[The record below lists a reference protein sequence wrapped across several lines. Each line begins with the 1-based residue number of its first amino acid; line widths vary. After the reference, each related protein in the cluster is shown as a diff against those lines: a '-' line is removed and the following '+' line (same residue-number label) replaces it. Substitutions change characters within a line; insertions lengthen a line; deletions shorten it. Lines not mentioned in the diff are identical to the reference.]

1 MKKYICI
8 AAMLGCAIA
17 HAQQVQEGSID
28 EVNILGRKKIKQ
40 ERAEFK
46 RHGQSVETLS
56 EEDLNRNNPAAIDQ
70 TLSTMPGLQ
79 VDKRTNFGGQR
90 LVLRGYGND
99 QKFNNWGVK
108 AYWNNMPLTNAEGV
122 TVLDDVDFAY
132 VTNVEVIKGP
142 AATMYGGGVGGAV
155 RFYTR
160 PDFTK
165 GASISENAMFGA
177 FKTFQSRTQLNV
189 ADENYSVSAAY
200 GHLETDGYRPNGSGL
215 KNFFNV
221 NGTVKLGKKDQLSFF
236 ASQAYSYEHTSGQI
250 SYDDYYA
257 GIDNGNPAYIRKNSG
272 TKIKST
278 RVGLSNMVS
287 LTSNLRNYT
296 TLFYYNANTESVSAG
311 AYGVTSAPNVGLRS
325 TFTLK
330 NEFKDFE
337 NRLDFGVEIQNS
349 VSTTSSYRFTG
360 SETEPLQTT
369 GMGGASYFKYNNNQS
384 TYFVIDY
391 LTYKPWGLTLLAGIS
406 ANRTNYD
413 RKDLYALP
421 GLIAGRKD
429 QSFNKKY
436 DMAYT
441 PHFALQKEWKHQIF
455 NLSYSEGY
463 NSPTAASSYITGTN
477 TMNDDLKPERARMV
491 DFSVHGLLM
500 NTKLDYRISA
510 FRIDYSDKLTQLLI
524 PGNMANQTYWANT
537 GSQKNTG
544 LEVSV
549 GYQYRSENSFIERVV
564 PFVNLSYYDTK
575 YKDFSMY
582 DPKYIDP
589 VTGKTIGKLMVYDH
603 KTVVGVPR
611 NKYAVGLDIFTKP
624 GFYLVNTYNY
634 LGNVY
639 ADFGNSNLVK
649 GFGLFN
655 SKLGFKKS
663 FNKFDLDLYVMGNN
677 LTNQTNYT
685 FLFLGNNINDSD
697 TGSGYPKGVST
708 DLNPGPGKS
717 YFFYGF
723 NVKYRF

>member
-1 MKKYICI
+1 M
-8 AAMLGCAIA
+8 
-17 HAQQVQEGSID
+17 
-28 EVNILGRKKIKQ
+28 
-40 ERAEFK
+40 
-46 RHGQSVETLS
+46 
-56 EEDLNRNNPAAIDQ
+56 
-70 TLSTMPGLQ
+70 
-79 VDKRTNFGGQR
+79 
-90 LVLRGYGND
+90 
-99 QKFNNWGVK
+99 
-108 AYWNNMPLTNAEGV
+108 
-122 TVLDDVDFAY
+122 
-132 VTNVEVIKGP
+132 
-142 AATMYGGGVGGAV
+142 
-155 RFYTR
+155 
-160 PDFTK
+160 
-165 GASISENAMFGA
+165 
-177 FKTFQSRTQLNV
+177 
-189 ADENYSVSAAY
+189 
-200 GHLETDGYRPNGSGL
+200 
-215 KNFFNV
+215 
-221 NGTVKLGKKDQLSFF
+221 
-236 ASQAYSYEHTSGQI
+236 

-311 AYGVTSAPNVGLRS
+311 AYGITSAPNVGLRS

-337 NRLDFGVEIQNS
+337 NRLDFGAEIQNS

-369 GMGGASYFKYNNNQS
+369 GMSGASYFKYNNNQS

-391 LTYKPWGLTLLAGIS
+391 LTYKPWGLTLLAGVS

-477 TMNDDLKPERARMV
+477 MTNDDLKPERARMI

-500 NTKLDYRISA
+500 NTKIDYRISA

-524 PGNMANQTYWANT
+524 PGNAANQTYWANT

-549 GYQYRSENSFIERVV
+549 GYQYKTENSFVERIV

-589 VTGKTIGKLMVYDH
+589 VTGKTVGKLMVYDH

-639 ADFGNSNLVK
+639 SDFGNSNLVK
-649 GFGLFN
+649 GFGLLN

-663 FNKFDLDLYVMGNN
+663 FNKLDVDVYVMGNN
-677 LTNQTNYT
+677 LTNQINYT

-697 TGSGYPKGVST
+697 TGSGYPKGVAT
-708 DLNPGPGKS
+708 DLNPGPNKA
-717 YFFYGF
+717 YFFYGV
-723 NVKYRF
+723 NLKYRF

>member
-1 MKKYICI
+1 MKKYIGI
-8 AAMLGCAIA
+8 AALLGCTIA
-17 HAQQVQEGSID
+17 NAQQTQEGSID

-46 RHGQSVETLS
+46 RHAQSVETLS

-165 GASISENAMFGA
+165 GASVSENAMFGA

-189 ADENYSVSAAY
+189 ADENYSISAAY
-200 GHLETDGYRPNGSGL
+200 GHLETEGYRPNGGGL

-221 NGTVKLGKKDQLSFF
+221 NGTVKLSKKDQLSFF

-250 SYDDYYA
+250 SYADYYA
-257 GIDNGNPAYIRKNSG
+257 GIDNGNAAYISKNAG

-278 RVGLSNMVS
+278 RVGLSNSVN
-287 LTSNLRNYT
+287 LTSNFRNYT

-311 AYGVTSAPNVGLRS
+311 AYGVTSSPNVGLRS

-337 NRLDFGVEIQNS
+337 NRLDFGAEIQNS
-349 VSTTSSYRFTG
+349 VSTTSSYRFDG
-360 SETEPLQTT
+360 SNPSQPLLTT
-369 GMGGASYFKYNNNQS
+369 GMSGASYFKYNNNQS

-406 ANRTNYD
+406 GNRTNYD
-413 RKDLYALP
+413 RKDLFALP

-463 NSPTAASSYITGTN
+463 NSPTAVSSFITATN
-477 TMNDDLKPERARMV
+477 TVNDDLKPERARML
-491 DFSVHGLLM
+491 DFSVHGLLL
-500 NTKLDYRISA
+500 NTRLDYRISA
-510 FRIDYSDKLTQLLI
+510 FRIDYSDKLTQLLL
-524 PGNMANQTYWANT
+524 PGNTSGQTYWGNT

-544 LEVSV
+544 LEFSV
-549 GYQYRSENSFIERVV
+549 GYQYRTDHSFIERIV
-564 PFVNLSYYDTK
+564 PFVNLSYYDAK
-575 YKDFSMY
+575 YKDFTN
-582 DPKYIDP
+582 I
-589 VTGKTIGKLMVYDH
+589 VGGKKDTYDH
-603 KTVVGVPR
+603 KSVVGVPR

-639 ADFGNSNLVK
+639 SDFNNANLVK
-649 GFGLFN
+649 GFGLLN

-663 FNKFDLDLYVMGNN
+663 FNKLDLDLYVMGNN
-677 LTNQTNYT
+677 LTSQTNYT

-697 TGSGYPKGVST
+697 KGSNYTVPT
-708 DLNPGPGKS
+708 DLNPGPGKA
-717 YFFYGF
+717 YFFYGL

>member
-8 AAMLGCAIA
+8 AAMLGCTIA

-46 RHGQSVETLS
+46 RHAQSVETLS

-165 GASISENAMFGA
+165 GVSISENAMFGA

-200 GHLETDGYRPNGSGL
+200 GHLETDGYRPNGGGL

-250 SYDDYYA
+250 SYNDYYA

-296 TLFYYNANTESVSAG
+296 TLFYYNGNTESVSAG
-311 AYGVTSAPNVGLRS
+311 AYGVTSSPNVGLRS

-337 NRLDFGVEIQNS
+337 NRLDLGLEVQNS

-360 SETEPLQTT
+360 SETNPLQTT
-369 GMGGASYFKYNNNQS
+369 GMAGASYFKYNNNQS
-384 TYFVIDY
+384 TYFAIDY
-391 LTYKPWGLTLLAGIS
+391 LTYKPWGLTLLAGLS

-413 RKDLYALP
+413 RKDLYAFPDLVP
-421 GLIAGRKD
+421 GHKD
-429 QSFNKKY
+429 QSFEKKF
-436 DMAYT
+436 DVAYT

-463 NSPTAASSYITGTN
+463 NSPTATSSYITGTN

-510 FRIDYSDKLTQLLI
+510 FRIDYTDKLTQLKI
-524 PGNMANQTYWANT
+524 PNDPKGQTYWANT

-544 LEVSV
+544 LEVSI
-549 GYQYRSENSFIERVV
+549 GYQYRSDSFIERVV
-564 PFVNLSYYDTK
+564 PFVNLSYYDAK
-575 YKDFSMY
+575 YKDFTTV
-582 DPKYIDP
+582 IA
-589 VTGKTIGKLMVYDH
+589 GKPTPYNH
-603 KTVVGVPR
+603 KNVVGVPR
-611 NKYAVGLDIFTKP
+611 NKYALGLDIYTKP
-624 GFYLVNTYNY
+624 GFYLLNTFNY
-634 LGNVY
+634 LGQVY
-639 ADFGNSNLVK
+639 ADFNNDRLVK
-649 GFGLFN
+649 GFGLLN
-655 SKLGFKKS
+655 AKLGYKKT
-663 FNKFDLDLYVMGNN
+663 FGKFDVDLYVMGNN
-677 LTNQTNYT
+677 LTNQINYT

-697 TGSGYPKGVST
+697 KGSNYSDPT
-708 DLNPGPGKS
+708 DVNPGPNTS
-717 YFFYGF
+717 YFFYGV
-723 NVKYRF
+723 NLKYRF

>member
-8 AAMLGCAIA
+8 AALLGCTVAN
-17 HAQQVQEGSID
+17 AQQTQEGSID

-46 RHGQSVETLS
+46 RHAQSVETLS

-108 AYWNNMPLTNAEGV
+108 AYWNNMPLTNAEGI

-165 GASISENAMFGA
+165 GASVSENAMFGA

-189 ADENYSVSAAY
+189 ADENYSISAAY
-200 GHLETDGYRPNGSGL
+200 GHLETEGYRPNGGGL

-221 NGTVKLGKKDQLSFF
+221 NGTVKLSKKDQLSFF

-250 SYDDYYA
+250 SYADYYA
-257 GIDNGNPAYIRKNSG
+257 GIDNGNAAYISKNAG

-278 RVGLSNMVS
+278 RVGLSNSVN
-287 LTSNLRNYT
+287 LTSNFRNYT

-311 AYGVTSAPNVGLRS
+311 AYGVTSSPNVGLRS

-337 NRLDFGVEIQNS
+337 NRLDFGAEIQNS
-349 VSTTSSYRFTG
+349 VSTTSSYRFDG
-360 SETEPLQTT
+360 SNPSQPLLTT
-369 GMGGASYFKYNNNQS
+369 GMSGASYFKYNNNQS

-406 ANRTNYD
+406 GNRTNYD
-413 RKDLYALP
+413 RKDLFALP

-463 NSPTAASSYITGTN
+463 NSPTAVSSFITATN
-477 TMNDDLKPERARMV
+477 TVNDDLKPERARML
-491 DFSVHGLLM
+491 DFSVHGLLL
-500 NTKLDYRISA
+500 NTRLDYRISV
-510 FRIDYSDKLTQLLI
+510 FRIDYSDKLTQLLL
-524 PGNMANQTYWANT
+524 PGNTSGQTYWGNT
-537 GSQKNTG
+537 GSQKNSG
-544 LEVSV
+544 LEFSV
-549 GYQYRSENSFIERVV
+549 GYQYRAEDSFIERIV
-564 PFVNLSYYDTK
+564 PFINLSYYDTK
-575 YKDFSMY
+575 YKDFSIY
-582 DPKYIDP
+582 DPKYQDP
-589 VTGKTIGKLMVYDH
+589 VTGKTVGKLMVYDH

-639 ADFGNSNLVK
+639 SDFNNANLVK
-649 GFGLFN
+649 GFGLLN

-663 FNKFDLDLYVMGNN
+663 FNKLDLDLYVMGNN
-677 LTNQTNYT
+677 LTSQTNYT

-697 TGSGYPKGVST
+697 KGSNYTVPT
-708 DLNPGPGKS
+708 DLNPGSGKA
-717 YFFYGF
+717 YFFYGL

>member
-1 MKKYICI
+1 MKKYISI
-8 AAMLGCAIA
+8 AVLLGCTIA
-17 HAQQVQEGSID
+17 HAQQTQEGSID

-46 RHGQSVETLS
+46 RHAQSVETLS

-108 AYWNNMPLTNAEGV
+108 AYWNNMPLTNAEGI

-165 GASISENAMFGA
+165 GASVSENAMFGA

-189 ADENYSVSAAY
+189 ADDNYSVSAAY
-200 GHLETDGYRPNGSGL
+200 GHLETDGYRPNGGGL

-221 NGTVKLGKKDQLSFF
+221 NGTVKLSKKDQLSFF

-250 SYDDYYA
+250 SYADYYA
-257 GIDNGNPAYIRKNSG
+257 GIDNGNAAYISKNAG

-278 RVGLSNMVS
+278 RVGLSNSVS

-296 TLFYYNANTESVSAG
+296 TLFYYNGNTESVSAG
-311 AYGVTSAPNVGLRS
+311 AYGVTSSPNVGLRS

-337 NRLDFGVEIQNS
+337 NRLDFGAEIQNS
-349 VSTTSSYRFTG
+349 VSTTSSYRFDGTNP
-360 SETEPLQTT
+360 SQPLLTT
-369 GMGGASYFKYNNNQS
+369 GMSGASYFKYNNNQS

-406 ANRTNYD
+406 GNRTNYD
-413 RKDLYALP
+413 RKDLFALP
-421 GLIAGRKD
+421 GLVAGRKD

-436 DMAYT
+436 DMAFT

-463 NSPTAASSYITGTN
+463 NSPTAASSFITATN
-477 TMNDDLKPERARMV
+477 TVNDDLKPERARML
-491 DFSVHGLLM
+491 DFSVHGLLL

-510 FRIDYSDKLTQLLI
+510 FRIDYSDKLTQLTIPNSKI
-524 PGNMANQTYWANT
+524 PGQTYWTNT

-544 LEVSV
+544 LEFSV
-549 GYQYRSENSFIERVV
+549 GYQYRTENSFIERIV
-564 PFVNLSYYDTK
+564 PFVNLSYYDAK
-575 YKDFSMY
+575 YKDF
-582 DPKYIDP
+582 
-589 VTGKTIGKLMVYDH
+589 TTIVGGIEKPYDH
-603 KTVVGVPR
+603 KSVVGVPR

-639 ADFGNSNLVK
+639 SDFNNENLVK
-649 GFGLFN
+649 GFGLLN

-663 FNKFDLDLYVMGNN
+663 FNKLDLDLYVMGNN
-677 LTNQTNYT
+677 LTNQINYT
-685 FLFLGNNINDSD
+685 FLFLGSNINDSD
-697 TGSGYPKGVST
+697 KGSNYIVPT
-708 DLNPGPGKS
+708 DLNPGPGKA

>member
-8 AAMLGCAIA
+8 AALLGCTIA
-17 HAQQVQEGSID
+17 HAQQTQEGSID

-46 RHGQSVETLS
+46 RHAQSVETLS

-108 AYWNNMPLTNAEGV
+108 AYWNNMPLTNAEGI

-165 GASISENAMFGA
+165 GASVSENAMFGA

-189 ADENYSVSAAY
+189 ADDNYSVSAAY
-200 GHLETDGYRPNGSGL
+200 GHLETDGYRPNGGGL
-215 KNFFNV
+215 KNFFNI
-221 NGTVKLGKKDQLSFF
+221 NGSVKLSKKDQLSFF

-250 SYDDYYA
+250 SYADYYA
-257 GIDNGNPAYIRKNSG
+257 GIDNGNTAYISKNAG

-278 RVGLSNMVS
+278 RVGLSNTVS

-337 NRLDFGVEIQNS
+337 NRLDFGAEIQNS
-349 VSTTSSYRFTG
+349 VSTTSSYRFDG
-360 SETEPLQTT
+360 NNPSQPLLTT
-369 GMGGASYFKYNNNQS
+369 GMSGASYFKYNNNQS

-391 LTYKPWGLTLLAGIS
+391 LTYKPWGLTLLAGVS
-406 ANRTNYD
+406 GNRTNYD
-413 RKDLYALP
+413 RKDLFALP
-421 GLIAGRKD
+421 GLVAGRKD

-463 NSPTAASSYITGTN
+463 NSPTAASSFITATN
-477 TMNDDLKPERARMV
+477 TVNDDLKPERAKMF
-491 DFSVHGLLM
+491 DFSIHGLLL

-510 FRIDYSDKLTQLLI
+510 FRIDYSDKLTQLVI
-524 PGNMANQTYWANT
+524 PGSTVPGQTYWTNT

-544 LEVSV
+544 FEFSV
-549 GYQYRSENSFIERVV
+549 GYQYRTDNSFIERIV
-564 PFVNLSYYDTK
+564 PFVNLSYYDAK
-575 YKDFSMY
+575 YKDF
-582 DPKYIDP
+582 
-589 VTGKTIGKLMVYDH
+589 TTIVGGRKETYDH
-603 KTVVGVPR
+603 KSVVGVPR

-639 ADFGNSNLVK
+639 SDFNNTNLVK
-649 GFGLFN
+649 GFGLLN

-663 FNKFDLDLYVMGNN
+663 FNKLDLDVYVMGNN

-697 TGSGYPKGVST
+697 KGSNYTVPT
-708 DLNPGPGKS
+708 DLNPGPGKA

>member
-8 AAMLGCAIA
+8 AAVLGCIIA
-17 HAQQVQEGSID
+17 HAQQNQEGTID

-70 TLSTMPGLQ
+70 TLSTMAGLQ

-90 LVLRGYGND
+90 LVVRGYGND

-108 AYWNNMPLTNAEGV
+108 AYWNNIPLTTAEGI
-122 TVLDDVDFAY
+122 TVLDDMDFAY
-132 VTNVEVIKGP
+132 VNNVEVIKGP
-142 AATMYGGGVGGAV
+142 AATMYGGGTGGAV

-165 GASISENAMFGA
+165 GISVSEDVMLGA
-177 FKTFQSRTQLNV
+177 FKTFQSRTQLNA
-189 ADENYSVSAAY
+189 ADENYSVNAAY
-200 GHLETDGYRPNGSGL
+200 GHLETDGYRPNGGGL

-221 NGTVKLGKKDQLSFF
+221 NGILKLSKKDQLSFL

-257 GIDNGNPAYIRKNSG
+257 RIDNGNAAYISKNAG

-278 RVGLSNMVS
+278 RVGLSNTVS

-311 AYGVTSAPNVGLRS
+311 AYGVTSSPNVGLRS

-330 NEFKDFE
+330 NECKDFE
-337 NRLDFGVEIQNS
+337 NRLDFGAEIQNS
-349 VSTTSSYRFTG
+349 ASTTSSYRFDGTNP
-360 SETEPLQTT
+360 SQPLLTT
-369 GMGGASYFKYNNNQS
+369 GMSGASYFKYNNNQS

-406 ANRTNYD
+406 GNRTNYD
-413 RKDLYALP
+413 RKDLFVLP
-421 GLIAGRKD
+421 GLVVGRKD

-463 NSPTAASSYITGTN
+463 NSPTAASSFITATN
-477 TMNDDLKPERARMV
+477 TVNDDLKPERARML
-491 DFSVHGLLM
+491 DFSVHGLLL
-500 NTKLDYRISA
+500 NTKLDYRISV
-510 FRIDYSDKLTQLLI
+510 FRIDYSDKLTQLLL
-524 PGNMANQTYWANT
+524 PGNTSGQTYWANT
-537 GSQKNTG
+537 GTQKNTG
-544 LEVSV
+544 LEFSI
-549 GYQYRSENSFIERVV
+549 GYQYRTENSFIERIV

-575 YKDFSMY
+575 YKDFSIY
-582 DPKYIDP
+582 DPKYQDP
-589 VTGKTIGKLMVYDH
+589 VTGKTVGKLMVYDH

-639 ADFGNSNLVK
+639 SDFNNSNLVK
-649 GFGLFN
+649 GFGLLN

-663 FNKFDLDLYVMGNN
+663 FNKLDLDLYVMGNN
-677 LTNQTNYT
+677 LTSQINYT

-697 TGSGYPKGVST
+697 KGSNYTVPT
-708 DLNPGPGKS
+708 DLNPGPGKA

>member
-1 MKKYICI
+1 MKKYIGI
-8 AAMLGCAIA
+8 AALLGCTIA
-17 HAQQVQEGSID
+17 HAQQTQEGSID

-46 RHGQSVETLS
+46 RHAQSVETLS

-108 AYWNNMPLTNAEGV
+108 AYWNNMPLTNAEGI

-165 GASISENAMFGA
+165 GASVSENAMFGA

-189 ADENYSVSAAY
+189 ADDNYSVSAAY
-200 GHLETDGYRPNGSGL
+200 GHLETDGYRPNGGGL

-221 NGTVKLGKKDQLSFF
+221 NGTVKLSKKDQLSFF

-250 SYDDYYA
+250 SYADYYA
-257 GIDNGNPAYIRKNSG
+257 GIDNGNAAYISKNAG

-278 RVGLSNMVS
+278 RVGLSNSVS

-296 TLFYYNANTESVSAG
+296 TLFYYNGNTESVSAG
-311 AYGVTSAPNVGLRS
+311 AYGVTSSPNVGLRS

-337 NRLDFGVEIQNS
+337 NRLDFGAEIQNS
-349 VSTTSSYRFTG
+349 VSTTSSYRFDGTNP
-360 SETEPLQTT
+360 SQPLLTT
-369 GMGGASYFKYNNNQS
+369 GMSGASYFKYNNNQS

-406 ANRTNYD
+406 GNRTNYD
-413 RKDLYALP
+413 RKDLFALP
-421 GLIAGRKD
+421 GLVAGRKD

-436 DMAYT
+436 DMAFT

-463 NSPTAASSYITGTN
+463 NSPTAASSFITATN
-477 TMNDDLKPERARMV
+477 TVNDDLKPERARML
-491 DFSVHGLLM
+491 DFSVHGLLL

-510 FRIDYSDKLTQLLI
+510 FRIDYSDKLTQLTIPNSKI
-524 PGNMANQTYWANT
+524 PGQTYWTNT

-544 LEVSV
+544 LEFSV
-549 GYQYRSENSFIERVV
+549 GYQYRTENSFIERIV
-564 PFVNLSYYDTK
+564 PFVNLSYYDAK
-575 YKDFSMY
+575 YKDF
-582 DPKYIDP
+582 
-589 VTGKTIGKLMVYDH
+589 TTIVGGIEKPYDH
-603 KTVVGVPR
+603 KSVVGVPR

-639 ADFGNSNLVK
+639 SDFNNENLVK
-649 GFGLFN
+649 GFGLLN

-663 FNKFDLDLYVMGNN
+663 FNKLDLDLYVMGNN
-677 LTNQTNYT
+677 LTNQINYI
-685 FLFLGNNINDSD
+685 FLFLGSNINDSD
-697 TGSGYPKGVST
+697 KGSNYIVPT
-708 DLNPGPGKS
+708 DLNPGPGKA

>member
-1 MKKYICI
+1 MKKYIGI
-8 AAMLGCAIA
+8 AALLGCTIA
-17 HAQQVQEGSID
+17 HAQQTQEGSID

-46 RHGQSVETLS
+46 RHAQSVETLS

-108 AYWNNMPLTNAEGV
+108 AYWNNMPLTNAEGI

-165 GASISENAMFGA
+165 GASVSENAMFGA

-189 ADENYSVSAAY
+189 ADDNYSVSAAY
-200 GHLETDGYRPNGSGL
+200 GHLETDGYRPNGGGL

-221 NGTVKLGKKDQLSFF
+221 NGTVKLSKKDQLSFF

-250 SYDDYYA
+250 SYADYYA
-257 GIDNGNPAYIRKNSG
+257 GIDNGNAAYISKNAG

-278 RVGLSNMVS
+278 RVGLSNSVS

-296 TLFYYNANTESVSAG
+296 TLFYYNGNTESVSAG
-311 AYGVTSAPNVGLRS
+311 AYGVTSSPNVGLRS

-337 NRLDFGVEIQNS
+337 NRLDFGAEIQNS
-349 VSTTSSYRFTG
+349 VSTTSSYRFDGTNP
-360 SETEPLQTT
+360 SQPLLTT
-369 GMGGASYFKYNNNQS
+369 GMSGASYFKYNNNQS

-391 LTYKPWGLTLLAGIS
+391 LTYKPWGLILLAGIS
-406 ANRTNYD
+406 GNRTNYD
-413 RKDLYALP
+413 RKDLFALP
-421 GLIAGRKD
+421 GLVAGRKD

-436 DMAYT
+436 DMAFT

-463 NSPTAASSYITGTN
+463 NSPTAASSFITATN
-477 TMNDDLKPERARMV
+477 TVNDDLKPERARML
-491 DFSVHGLLM
+491 DFSVHGLLL

-510 FRIDYSDKLTQLLI
+510 FRIDYSDKLTQLTIPNSKI
-524 PGNMANQTYWANT
+524 PGQTYWTNT

-544 LEVSV
+544 LEFSV
-549 GYQYRSENSFIERVV
+549 GYQYRTENSFIERIV
-564 PFVNLSYYDTK
+564 PFVNLSYYDAK
-575 YKDFSMY
+575 YKDF
-582 DPKYIDP
+582 
-589 VTGKTIGKLMVYDH
+589 TTIVGGIEKPYDH
-603 KTVVGVPR
+603 KSVVGVPR

-639 ADFGNSNLVK
+639 SDFNNENLVK
-649 GFGLFN
+649 GFGLLN

-663 FNKFDLDLYVMGNN
+663 FNKLDLDLYVMGNN
-677 LTNQTNYT
+677 LTNQINYT
-685 FLFLGNNINDSD
+685 FLFLGSNINDSD
-697 TGSGYPKGVST
+697 KGSNYIVPT
-708 DLNPGPGKS
+708 DLNPGPGKA

>member
-1 MKKYICI
+1 MKKYIGI
-8 AAMLGCAIA
+8 AALLGCTIA
-17 HAQQVQEGSID
+17 HAQQTQEGSID

-46 RHGQSVETLS
+46 RHAQSVETLS

-108 AYWNNMPLTNAEGV
+108 AYWNNMPLTNAEGI

-165 GASISENAMFGA
+165 GASVSENAMFGA

-189 ADENYSVSAAY
+189 ADDNYSVSAAY
-200 GHLETDGYRPNGSGL
+200 GHLETDGYRPNGGGL
-215 KNFFNV
+215 KNFLNV
-221 NGTVKLGKKDQLSFF
+221 NGTVKLSKKDQLSFF

-250 SYDDYYA
+250 SYADYYA
-257 GIDNGNPAYIRKNSG
+257 GIDNGNAAYISKNAG

-278 RVGLSNMVS
+278 RVGLSNSVS

-296 TLFYYNANTESVSAG
+296 TLFYYNGNTESVSAG
-311 AYGVTSAPNVGLRS
+311 AYGVTSSPNVGLRS

-330 NEFKDFE
+330 NEFKDLE
-337 NRLDFGVEIQNS
+337 NRLDFGAEIQNS
-349 VSTTSSYRFTG
+349 VSTTSSYRFDGTNP
-360 SETEPLQTT
+360 SQPLLTT
-369 GMGGASYFKYNNNQS
+369 GMSGASYFKYNNNQS

-406 ANRTNYD
+406 GNRTNYD
-413 RKDLYALP
+413 RKDLFALP
-421 GLIAGRKD
+421 GLVAGRKD

-463 NSPTAASSYITGTN
+463 NSPTAASSFITATN
-477 TMNDDLKPERARMV
+477 TVNDDLKPERARML
-491 DFSVHGLLM
+491 DFSVHGLLL

-510 FRIDYSDKLTQLLI
+510 FRIDYSDKLTQLTIPNSKI
-524 PGNMANQTYWANT
+524 PGQTYWTNT

-544 LEVSV
+544 LEFSV
-549 GYQYRSENSFIERVV
+549 GYQYRTENSFIERIV
-564 PFVNLSYYDTK
+564 PFVNLSYYDAK
-575 YKDFSMY
+575 YKDFTT
-582 DPKYIDP
+582 I
-589 VTGKTIGKLMVYDH
+589 VGGIEKTYDH
-603 KTVVGVPR
+603 KSVVGVPR

-639 ADFGNSNLVK
+639 SDFNNENPVK
-649 GFGLFN
+649 GFGLLN

-663 FNKFDLDLYVMGNN
+663 FNKLDLDLYVMGNN
-677 LTNQTNYT
+677 LTNQINYT
-685 FLFLGNNINDSD
+685 FLFLGSNINDSD
-697 TGSGYPKGVST
+697 KGSNYTVPT
-708 DLNPGPGKS
+708 DLNPGPGKA

>member
-1 MKKYICI
+1 MKRYICI

-17 HAQQVQEGSID
+17 HAQVQEGSID

-70 TLSTMPGLQ
+70 TLSTMPGVQ

-90 LVLRGYGND
+90 LVVRGYGND

-108 AYWNNMPLTNAEGV
+108 AYWNNMPLTSADGT

-165 GASISENAMFGA
+165 GVSVSENAMFGA

-200 GHLETDGYRPNGSGL
+200 GHLETDGYRPNGGGL
-215 KNFFNV
+215 KNFFNI
-221 NGTVKLGKKDQLSFF
+221 NGTVKLSKKDQLSFF

-278 RVGLSNMVS
+278 RVGLSNTVS

-296 TLFYYNANTESVSAG
+296 TLFYYNGNTESISAG
-311 AYGVTSAPNVGLRS
+311 AYGITSSPNVGLRS

-330 NEFKDFE
+330 NDFKDFE
-337 NRLDFGVEIQNS
+337 NRLDFGAEIQNS

-360 SETEPLQTT
+360 SETDPLQTT
-369 GMGGASYFKYNNNQS
+369 GIGGASYFKYNNNQS
-384 TYFVIDY
+384 TYFAIDY

-421 GLIAGRKD
+421 NLVPGHKD
-429 QSFNKKY
+429 QSFEKKF
-436 DMAYT
+436 DVAYT

-463 NSPTAASSYITGTN
+463 NSPTAASSFITATN
-477 TMNDDLKPERARMV
+477 TVNDDLKPERARML
-491 DFSVHGLLM
+491 DFSIHGLLL
-500 NTKLDYRISA
+500 NTKLDYRFSA
-510 FRIDYSDKLTQLLI
+510 FRIDYSDKLTQLVV
-524 PGNMANQTYWANT
+524 PGTPNLTYWTNT

-544 LEVSV
+544 LEFSL
-549 GYQYRSENSFIERVV
+549 GYQYRTDDSFIERIV

-575 YKDFSMY
+575 YKDFS
-582 DPKYIDP
+582 
-589 VTGKTIGKLMVYDH
+589 TIIAGRKETYDH

-611 NKYAVGLDIFTKP
+611 NKYAIGLDIYTKP
-624 GFYLVNTYNY
+624 GFYLINTYNY

-639 ADFGNSNLVK
+639 TDFNNTNLVK
-649 GFGLFN
+649 GFGLLN

-663 FNKFDLDLYVMGNN
+663 FNKLDVDVYVMGNN
-677 LTNQTNYT
+677 LTNQINYT
-685 FLFLGNNINDSD
+685 FLFLGNSINDSD
-697 TGSGYPKGVST
+697 VGSGYPKGVAT
-708 DLNPGPGKS
+708 DLNPGPNKA
-717 YFFYGF
+717 YFFYGL
-723 NVKYRF
+723 NLKYRF

>member
-1 MKKYICI
+1 
-8 AAMLGCAIA
+8 MLGCAIA

-200 GHLETDGYRPNGSGL
+200 GHLETDGYRPNGGGL

-311 AYGVTSAPNVGLRS
+311 AYGVTSSPNVGLRS

-337 NRLDFGVEIQNS
+337 NRLDFGAEIQNS

-369 GMGGASYFKYNNNQS
+369 GMSGASYFKYNNNQS

-413 RKDLYALP
+413 RTDLYALP

-463 NSPTAASSYITGTN
+463 NSPTAASSFITATN
-477 TMNDDLKPERARMV
+477 MTNDDLKPERARMF
-491 DFSVHGLLM
+491 DFSVHGLLL

-510 FRIDYSDKLTQLLI
+510 FRIDYSDKLTQLVIPNSPI
-524 PGNMANQTYWANT
+524 PGQTYWANT

-544 LEVSV
+544 LEFSI

-564 PFVNLSYYDTK
+564 PFVNLSYYDAK
-575 YKDFSMY
+575 YKSFTT
-582 DPKYIDP
+582 I
-589 VTGKTIGKLMVYDH
+589 VGGKEDSYNH
-603 KTVVGVPR
+603 QNVVGVPR
-611 NKYAVGLDIFTKP
+611 NKYALGLDIYTKQ
-624 GFYLVNTYNY
+624 GFYLLNTYNY
-634 LGNVY
+634 LGQVY
-639 ADFGNSNLVK
+639 TNFNNKNLVK
-649 GFGLFN
+649 GFGLLN
-655 SKLGFKKS
+655 AKLGYKKT
-663 FNKFDLDLYVMGNN
+663 FGKFDVDLYVMGNN
-677 LTNQTNYT
+677 LTNQINYT

-697 TGSGYPKGVST
+697 KGSNYSVPT
-708 DLNPGPGKS
+708 DLNPGPNKS
-717 YFFYGF
+717 YFFYGA
-723 NVKYRF
+723 NLKYRF

>member
-1 MKKYICI
+1 M
-8 AAMLGCAIA
+8 AALLGCTIA
-17 HAQQVQEGSID
+17 HAQQNQEGSID
-28 EVNILGRKKIKQ
+28 EINILGRKKIKQ

-108 AYWNNMPLTNAEGV
+108 AYWNNMPLTNAEGI

-165 GASISENAMFGA
+165 GASVSENAMFGA

-189 ADENYSVSAAY
+189 ADDNYSVSAAY
-200 GHLETDGYRPNGSGL
+200 GHLETDGYRPNGGGL

-221 NGTVKLGKKDQLSFF
+221 NGTVKLSKKDQLSFF

-257 GIDNGNPAYIRKNSG
+257 GIDNGNAAYISKNAG

-278 RVGLSNMVS
+278 RVGLSNTVS

-337 NRLDFGVEIQNS
+337 NRLDFGAEIQNS
-349 VSTTSSYRFTG
+349 VSTTSSYRFDGTNP
-360 SETEPLQTT
+360 SQPLLTT
-369 GMGGASYFKYNNNQS
+369 GMAGASYFKYNNNQS

-406 ANRTNYD
+406 GNRTNYD
-413 RKDLYALP
+413 RKDLFALP
-421 GLIAGRKD
+421 GLVAGRKD

-463 NSPTAASSYITGTN
+463 NSPTAASSFITATN
-477 TMNDDLKPERARMV
+477 ATNDDLKPERARMF
-491 DFSVHGLLM
+491 DFSVHGLLL

-510 FRIDYSDKLTQLLI
+510 FRIDYSDKLTQLLL
-524 PGNMANQTYWANT
+524 PGNTSGQTYWANT

-544 LEVSV
+544 LEFSI
-549 GYQYRSENSFIERVV
+549 GYQYRTENSFIERIV

-575 YKDFSMY
+575 YKDFSIY
-582 DPKYIDP
+582 DPKYQDP
-589 VTGKTIGKLMVYDH
+589 VTGKTVGKLMVYDH

-639 ADFGNSNLVK
+639 SDFNNTNLVK
-649 GFGLFN
+649 GFGLLN

-663 FNKFDLDLYVMGNN
+663 FNKLDLDLYVMGNN
-677 LTNQTNYT
+677 LTSQINYT

-697 TGSGYPKGVST
+697 KGSNYTVPT
-708 DLNPGPGKS
+708 DLNPGPGKA

>member
-1 MKKYICI
+1 MKKYIGI
-8 AAMLGCAIA
+8 AALLGCTIA
-17 HAQQVQEGSID
+17 HAQQTQEGSID

-46 RHGQSVETLS
+46 RHAQSVETLS

-108 AYWNNMPLTNAEGV
+108 AYWNNMPLTNAEGI

-165 GASISENAMFGA
+165 GASVSENAMFGA

-189 ADENYSVSAAY
+189 ADDNYSISAAY
-200 GHLETDGYRPNGSGL
+200 GHLETDGYRPNGGGL

-221 NGTVKLGKKDQLSFF
+221 NGTVKLSKKDQLSFF

-250 SYDDYYA
+250 SYADYYA
-257 GIDNGNPAYIRKNSG
+257 GIDNGNAAYISKNAG

-278 RVGLSNMVS
+278 RVGLSNSVN

-296 TLFYYNANTESVSAG
+296 TLFYYNGNTESVSAG
-311 AYGVTSAPNVGLRS
+311 AYGVTSSPNVGLRS

-337 NRLDFGVEIQNS
+337 NRLDFGAEIQNS
-349 VSTTSSYRFTG
+349 VSTTSSYRFDG
-360 SETEPLQTT
+360 SNPSQPLLTT
-369 GMGGASYFKYNNNQS
+369 GMSGASYFKYNNNQS

-406 ANRTNYD
+406 GNRTNYD
-413 RKDLYALP
+413 RKDLFALP
-421 GLIAGRKD
+421 GLVAGRKD

-463 NSPTAASSYITGTN
+463 NSPTAASSFITATN
-477 TMNDDLKPERARMV
+477 TVNDDLKPERARML
-491 DFSVHGLLM
+491 DFSVHGLLL

-510 FRIDYSDKLTQLLI
+510 FRIDYSDKLTQLLL
-524 PGNMANQTYWANT
+524 PGNTSGQTYWANT

-544 LEVSV
+544 LEFSV
-549 GYQYRSENSFIERVV
+549 GYQYRTEDSFIERIV
-564 PFVNLSYYDTK
+564 PFINLSYYDTK
-575 YKDFSMY
+575 YKDFSIY
-582 DPKYIDP
+582 DPKYQDP
-589 VTGKTIGKLMVYDH
+589 VTGKTVGKLMVYDH

-639 ADFGNSNLVK
+639 SDFNNTNLVK
-649 GFGLFN
+649 GFGLLN

-663 FNKFDLDLYVMGNN
+663 FNKLDLDLYVMGNN
-677 LTNQTNYT
+677 LTNQINYT

-697 TGSGYPKGVST
+697 KGSNYTVPT
-708 DLNPGPGKS
+708 DLNPGPGKA

>member
-8 AAMLGCAIA
+8 AALLGCTVAN
-17 HAQQVQEGSID
+17 AQQTQEGSID

-46 RHGQSVETLS
+46 RHAQSVETLS

-108 AYWNNMPLTNAEGV
+108 AYWNNMPLTNAEGI

-165 GASISENAMFGA
+165 GASVSENAMFGA

-189 ADENYSVSAAY
+189 ADENYSISAAY
-200 GHLETDGYRPNGSGL
+200 GHLETEGYRPNGGGL

-221 NGTVKLGKKDQLSFF
+221 NGTVKLSKKDQLSFF

-250 SYDDYYA
+250 SYADYYA
-257 GIDNGNPAYIRKNSG
+257 GIDNGNAAYISKNAG

-278 RVGLSNMVS
+278 RVGLSNSVN
-287 LTSNLRNYT
+287 LTSNFRNYT

-311 AYGVTSAPNVGLRS
+311 AYGVTSSPNVGLRS

-337 NRLDFGVEIQNS
+337 NRLDFGAEIQNS
-349 VSTTSSYRFTG
+349 VSTTSSYRFDG
-360 SETEPLQTT
+360 SNPSQPLLTT
-369 GMGGASYFKYNNNQS
+369 GMSGASYFKYNNNQS

-406 ANRTNYD
+406 GNRTNYD
-413 RKDLYALP
+413 RKDLFALP

-463 NSPTAASSYITGTN
+463 NSPTAVSSFITATN
-477 TMNDDLKPERARMV
+477 TVNDDLKPERARML
-491 DFSVHGLLM
+491 DFSVHGLLL
-500 NTKLDYRISA
+500 NTRLDYRISV
-510 FRIDYSDKLTQLLI
+510 FRIDYSDKLTQLLL
-524 PGNMANQTYWANT
+524 PGNTSGQTYWGNT
-537 GSQKNTG
+537 GSQKNSG
-544 LEVSV
+544 LEFSV
-549 GYQYRSENSFIERVV
+549 GYQYRAEDSFIERIV
-564 PFVNLSYYDTK
+564 PFINLSYYDTK
-575 YKDFSMY
+575 YKDFSIY
-582 DPKYIDP
+582 DPKYQDP
-589 VTGKTIGKLMVYDH
+589 VTGKTVGKLMVYDH

-639 ADFGNSNLVK
+639 SDFNNANLVK

-663 FNKFDLDLYVMGNN
+663 FNKLDLDLYVMGNN
-677 LTNQTNYT
+677 LTSQTNYT

-697 TGSGYPKGVST
+697 KGSNYTVPT
-708 DLNPGPGKS
+708 DLNPGPGKA
-717 YFFYGF
+717 YFFYGL

>member
-8 AAMLGCAIA
+8 AALLGCTVAN
-17 HAQQVQEGSID
+17 AQQTQEGSID

-46 RHGQSVETLS
+46 RHAQSVETLS

-165 GASISENAMFGA
+165 GASVSENAMFGA

-189 ADENYSVSAAY
+189 ADENYSISAAY
-200 GHLETDGYRPNGSGL
+200 GHLETEGYRPNGGGL

-221 NGTVKLGKKDQLSFF
+221 NGTVKLSKKDQLSFF

-250 SYDDYYA
+250 SYADYYA
-257 GIDNGNPAYIRKNSG
+257 GIDNGNAAYISKNAG

-278 RVGLSNMVS
+278 RVGLSNSVN
-287 LTSNLRNYT
+287 LTSNFRNYT

-311 AYGVTSAPNVGLRS
+311 AYGVTSSPNVGLRS

-337 NRLDFGVEIQNS
+337 NRLDFGAEIQNS
-349 VSTTSSYRFTG
+349 VSTTSSYRFDG
-360 SETEPLQTT
+360 SNPSQPLLTT
-369 GMGGASYFKYNNNQS
+369 GMSGASYFKYNNNQS

-406 ANRTNYD
+406 GNRTNYD
-413 RKDLYALP
+413 RKDLFALP

-463 NSPTAASSYITGTN
+463 NSPTAVSSFITATN
-477 TMNDDLKPERARMV
+477 TVNDDLKPERARML
-491 DFSVHGLLM
+491 DFSVHGLLL
-500 NTKLDYRISA
+500 NTRLDYRISV
-510 FRIDYSDKLTQLLI
+510 FRIDYSDKLTQLLL
-524 PGNMANQTYWANT
+524 PGNTSGQTYWGNT
-537 GSQKNTG
+537 GSQKNSG
-544 LEVSV
+544 LEFSV
-549 GYQYRSENSFIERVV
+549 GYQYRAEDSFIERIV
-564 PFVNLSYYDTK
+564 PFINLSYYDTK
-575 YKDFSMY
+575 YKDFSIY
-582 DPKYIDP
+582 DPKYQDP
-589 VTGKTIGKLMVYDH
+589 VTGKTVGKLMVYDH

-639 ADFGNSNLVK
+639 SDFNNANLVK
-649 GFGLFN
+649 GFGLLN

-663 FNKFDLDLYVMGNN
+663 FNKLDLDLYVMGNN
-677 LTNQTNYT
+677 LTSQTNYT

-697 TGSGYPKGVST
+697 KGSNYTVPT
-708 DLNPGPGKS
+708 DLNPGPGKA
-717 YFFYGF
+717 YFFYGL

>member
-1 MKKYICI
+1 MKKYIGI
-8 AAMLGCAIA
+8 AALLGCTIA
-17 HAQQVQEGSID
+17 HAQQTQEGSID

-46 RHGQSVETLS
+46 RHAQSVETLS

-108 AYWNNMPLTNAEGV
+108 AYWNNMPLTNAEGI

-165 GASISENAMFGA
+165 GASVSENAMFGA

-189 ADENYSVSAAY
+189 ADDNYSVSAAY
-200 GHLETDGYRPNGSGL
+200 GHLETDGYRPNGGGL

-221 NGTVKLGKKDQLSFF
+221 NGTVKLSKKDQLSFF

-250 SYDDYYA
+250 SYADYYA
-257 GIDNGNPAYIRKNSG
+257 GIDNGNAAYISKNAG

-278 RVGLSNMVS
+278 RVGLSNSVS

-296 TLFYYNANTESVSAG
+296 TLFYYNGNTESVSAG
-311 AYGVTSAPNVGLRS
+311 AYGVTSSPNVGLRS

-337 NRLDFGVEIQNS
+337 NRLDFGAEIQNS
-349 VSTTSSYRFTG
+349 VSTTSSYRFDGTNP
-360 SETEPLQTT
+360 SQPLLTT
-369 GMGGASYFKYNNNQS
+369 GMSGASYFKYNNNQS

-406 ANRTNYD
+406 GNRTNYD
-413 RKDLYALP
+413 RKDLFALP
-421 GLIAGRKD
+421 GLVAGRKD

-463 NSPTAASSYITGTN
+463 NSPTAASSFITATN
-477 TMNDDLKPERARMV
+477 TVNDDLKPERARML
-491 DFSVHGLLM
+491 DFSVHGLLL

-510 FRIDYSDKLTQLLI
+510 FRIDYSDKLTQLTIPNSKI
-524 PGNMANQTYWANT
+524 PGQTYWANT

-544 LEVSV
+544 LEFSV
-549 GYQYRSENSFIERVV
+549 GYQYRTENSFIERIV
-564 PFVNLSYYDTK
+564 PFVNLSYYDAK
-575 YKDFSMY
+575 YKDF
-582 DPKYIDP
+582 
-589 VTGKTIGKLMVYDH
+589 KTIVGGIEKPYDH
-603 KTVVGVPR
+603 KSVVGVPR

-639 ADFGNSNLVK
+639 SDFNNENLVK
-649 GFGLFN
+649 GFGLLN

-663 FNKFDLDLYVMGNN
+663 FNKLDLDLYVMGNN
-677 LTNQTNYT
+677 LTNQINYT
-685 FLFLGNNINDSD
+685 FLFLGSNINDSD
-697 TGSGYPKGVST
+697 KGSNYTVPT
-708 DLNPGPGKS
+708 DLNPGPGKA

>member
-8 AAMLGCAIA
+8 AALLGCTIA
-17 HAQQVQEGSID
+17 HAQQTQEGSID

-46 RHGQSVETLS
+46 RHAQSVETLS

-108 AYWNNMPLTNAEGV
+108 AYWNNMPLTNAEGI

-165 GASISENAMFGA
+165 GASVSENAMFGA

-189 ADENYSVSAAY
+189 ADDNYSVSAAY
-200 GHLETDGYRPNGSGL
+200 GHLETDGYRPNGGGL

-221 NGTVKLGKKDQLSFF
+221 NGTVKLSKKDQLSFF

-250 SYDDYYA
+250 SYADYYA
-257 GIDNGNPAYIRKNSG
+257 GIDNGNTAYISKNAG

-278 RVGLSNMVS
+278 RVGLSNTVS

-337 NRLDFGVEIQNS
+337 NRLDFGAEIQNS
-349 VSTTSSYRFTG
+349 VSTTSSYRFDG
-360 SETEPLQTT
+360 NNPSQPLLTT
-369 GMGGASYFKYNNNQS
+369 GMSGASYFKYNNNQS

-391 LTYKPWGLTLLAGIS
+391 LTYKPWGLTLLAGVS
-406 ANRTNYD
+406 GNRTNYD
-413 RKDLYALP
+413 RKDLFALP
-421 GLIAGRKD
+421 GLVAGRKD

-463 NSPTAASSYITGTN
+463 NSPTAASSFITATN
-477 TMNDDLKPERARMV
+477 TVNDDLKPERAKMF
-491 DFSVHGLLM
+491 DFSIHGLLL

-510 FRIDYSDKLTQLLI
+510 FRIDYSDKLTQLVI
-524 PGNMANQTYWANT
+524 PGSTVPGQTYWTNT

-544 LEVSV
+544 FEFSV
-549 GYQYRSENSFIERVV
+549 GYQYRTDNSFIERIV
-564 PFVNLSYYDTK
+564 PFVNLSYYDAK
-575 YKDFSMY
+575 YKDF
-582 DPKYIDP
+582 
-589 VTGKTIGKLMVYDH
+589 TTIVGGRKETYDH
-603 KTVVGVPR
+603 KSVVGVPR

-639 ADFGNSNLVK
+639 SDFNNTNLVK
-649 GFGLFN
+649 GFGLLN

-663 FNKFDLDLYVMGNN
+663 FNKLDLDVYVMGNN

-697 TGSGYPKGVST
+697 KGSNYTVPT
-708 DLNPGPGKS
+708 DLNPGPGKA

>member
-1 MKKYICI
+1 MKKYIGI
-8 AAMLGCAIA
+8 AALLGCTIA
-17 HAQQVQEGSID
+17 HAQQTQEGSID

-46 RHGQSVETLS
+46 RHAQSVETLS

-108 AYWNNMPLTNAEGV
+108 AYWNNMPLTNAEGI

-165 GASISENAMFGA
+165 GASVSENAMFGA

-189 ADENYSVSAAY
+189 ADDNYSISAAY
-200 GHLETDGYRPNGSGL
+200 GHLETDGYRPNGGGL

-221 NGTVKLGKKDQLSFF
+221 NGTVKLSKKDQLSFF

-250 SYDDYYA
+250 SYADYYA
-257 GIDNGNPAYIRKNSG
+257 GIDNGNAAYISKNAG

-278 RVGLSNMVS
+278 RVGLSNSVS

-296 TLFYYNANTESVSAG
+296 TLFYYNGNTESVSAG
-311 AYGVTSAPNVGLRS
+311 AYGVTSSPNVGLRS

-337 NRLDFGVEIQNS
+337 NRLDFGAEIQNS
-349 VSTTSSYRFTG
+349 VSTTSSYRFDG
-360 SETEPLQTT
+360 SNPSQPLLTT
-369 GMGGASYFKYNNNQS
+369 GMSGASYFKYNNNQS

-406 ANRTNYD
+406 GNRTNYD
-413 RKDLYALP
+413 RKDLFALP
-421 GLIAGRKD
+421 GLVAGRKD

-463 NSPTAASSYITGTN
+463 NSPTAASSFITATN
-477 TMNDDLKPERARMV
+477 TVNDDLKPERARML
-491 DFSVHGLLM
+491 DFSVHGLLL

-510 FRIDYSDKLTQLLI
+510 FRIDYSDKLTQLLL
-524 PGNMANQTYWANT
+524 PGNTSGQTYWVNT

-544 LEVSV
+544 LEFSV
-549 GYQYRSENSFIERVV
+549 GYQYRTENSFIERIV

-575 YKDFSMY
+575 YKDFSIY
-582 DPKYIDP
+582 DPKYQDP
-589 VTGKTIGKLMVYDH
+589 VTGKTVGKLMVYDH

-639 ADFGNSNLVK
+639 SDFNNTNLVK
-649 GFGLFN
+649 GFGLLN

-663 FNKFDLDLYVMGNN
+663 FNKLDLDLYVMGNN
-677 LTNQTNYT
+677 LTNQINYT

-697 TGSGYPKGVST
+697 KGSNYTVPT
-708 DLNPGPGKS
+708 DLNPGPGKA

>member
-8 AAMLGCAIA
+8 AALLGCTVAN
-17 HAQQVQEGSID
+17 AQQTQEGSID

-46 RHGQSVETLS
+46 RHAQSVETLS

-108 AYWNNMPLTNAEGV
+108 AYWNNMPLTNAEGI

-165 GASISENAMFGA
+165 GASVSENAMFGA

-189 ADENYSVSAAY
+189 ADENYSISAAY
-200 GHLETDGYRPNGSGL
+200 GHLETEGYRPNGGGL

-221 NGTVKLGKKDQLSFF
+221 NGTVKLSKKDQLSFF

-250 SYDDYYA
+250 SYADYYA
-257 GIDNGNPAYIRKNSG
+257 GIDNGNAAYISKNAG

-278 RVGLSNMVS
+278 RVGLSNSVN
-287 LTSNLRNYT
+287 LTSNFRNYT

-311 AYGVTSAPNVGLRS
+311 AYGVTSSPNVGLRS

-337 NRLDFGVEIQNS
+337 NRLDFGAEIQNS
-349 VSTTSSYRFTG
+349 VSTTSSYRFDG
-360 SETEPLQTT
+360 SNPSQPLLTT
-369 GMGGASYFKYNNNQS
+369 GMSGASYFKYNNNQS

-406 ANRTNYD
+406 GNRTNYD
-413 RKDLYALP
+413 RKDLFALP

-463 NSPTAASSYITGTN
+463 NSPTAVSSFITATN
-477 TMNDDLKPERARMV
+477 TVNDDLKPERARML
-491 DFSVHGLLM
+491 DFSVHGLLL
-500 NTKLDYRISA
+500 NTRLDYRISV
-510 FRIDYSDKLTQLLI
+510 FRIDYSDKLTQLLL
-524 PGNMANQTYWANT
+524 PGNTSGQTYWGNT
-537 GSQKNTG
+537 GSQKNSG
-544 LEVSV
+544 LEFSV
-549 GYQYRSENSFIERVV
+549 GYQYRAEDSFIERIV
-564 PFVNLSYYDTK
+564 PFINLSYYDTK
-575 YKDFSMY
+575 YKDFSIY
-582 DPKYIDP
+582 DPKYQDP
-589 VTGKTIGKLMVYDH
+589 VTGKTVGKLMVYDH

-639 ADFGNSNLVK
+639 SDFNNANLVK
-649 GFGLFN
+649 GFGLLN

-663 FNKFDLDLYVMGNN
+663 FNKLDLDLYVMGNN
-677 LTNQTNYT
+677 LTSQTNYT

-697 TGSGYPKGVST
+697 KGSNYTVPT
-708 DLNPGPGKS
+708 DLNPGPGKA
-717 YFFYGF
+717 YFFYGL

>member
-1 MKKYICI
+1 MKKYIGI
-8 AAMLGCAIA
+8 AALLSCTIA
-17 HAQQVQEGSID
+17 HAQQTQEGSID
-28 EVNILGRKKIKQ
+28 EINILGRKKIKQ

-46 RHGQSVETLS
+46 RHAQSVETLS

-108 AYWNNMPLTNAEGV
+108 AYWNNMPLTNAEGI

-165 GASISENAMFGA
+165 GASVSENAMFGA

-189 ADENYSVSAAY
+189 ADDNYSVSAAY
-200 GHLETDGYRPNGSGL
+200 GHLETDGYRPNGGGL

-221 NGTVKLGKKDQLSFF
+221 NGTVKLSKKDQLSFF

-250 SYDDYYA
+250 SYADYYA
-257 GIDNGNPAYIRKNSG
+257 GIDNGNAAYISKNAG

-278 RVGLSNMVS
+278 RVGLSNSVS

-296 TLFYYNANTESVSAG
+296 TLFYYNGNTESVSAG
-311 AYGVTSAPNVGLRS
+311 AYGVTSSPNVGLRS

-337 NRLDFGVEIQNS
+337 NRLDFGAEIQNS
-349 VSTTSSYRFTG
+349 VSTTSSYRFDGTNP
-360 SETEPLQTT
+360 SQPLLTT
-369 GMGGASYFKYNNNQS
+369 GMSGASYFKYNNNQS

-406 ANRTNYD
+406 GNRTNYD
-413 RKDLYALP
+413 RKDLFALP
-421 GLIAGRKD
+421 GLVAGRKD

-463 NSPTAASSYITGTN
+463 NSPTAASSFITATN
-477 TMNDDLKPERARMV
+477 TVNDDLKPERARML
-491 DFSVHGLLM
+491 DFSVHGLLL

-510 FRIDYSDKLTQLLI
+510 FRIDYSDKLTQLTIPNSKI
-524 PGNMANQTYWANT
+524 PGQTYWTNT
-537 GSQKNTG
+537 ESQKNTG
-544 LEVSV
+544 LEFSV
-549 GYQYRSENSFIERVV
+549 GYQYRTENSFIERIV
-564 PFVNLSYYDTK
+564 PFVNLSYYDAK
-575 YKDFSMY
+575 YKDF
-582 DPKYIDP
+582 
-589 VTGKTIGKLMVYDH
+589 TTIVGGIEKPYDH
-603 KTVVGVPR
+603 KSVVGVPR

-639 ADFGNSNLVK
+639 SDFNNENLVK
-649 GFGLFN
+649 GFGLLN

-663 FNKFDLDLYVMGNN
+663 FNKLDLDLYVMGNN
-677 LTNQTNYT
+677 LTNQINYT
-685 FLFLGNNINDSD
+685 FLFLGSNINDSD
-697 TGSGYPKGVST
+697 KGSNYTVPT
-708 DLNPGPGKS
+708 DLNPGPGKA

>member
-1 MKKYICI
+1 M
-8 AAMLGCAIA
+8 
-17 HAQQVQEGSID
+17 
-28 EVNILGRKKIKQ
+28 
-40 ERAEFK
+40 
-46 RHGQSVETLS
+46 ETLS

-90 LVLRGYGND
+90 IVLRGYGND
-99 QKFNNWGVK
+99 QKFNNWGIK
-108 AYWNNMPLTNAEGV
+108 AYWNNMPLTTAEGI
-122 TVLDDVDFAY
+122 TTLDDIDFAY

-165 GASISENAMFGA
+165 GASVSENAMFGA

-189 ADENYSVSAAY
+189 ADDNYSVSAAY

-250 SYDDYYA
+250 SYNDYYA
-257 GIDNGNPAYIRKNSG
+257 GIDNGNAAYIRKNAG

-287 LTSNLRNYT
+287 LTSNFRNYT
-296 TLFYYNANTESVSAG
+296 TLFYYNGNTESVSAG
-311 AYGVTSAPNVGLRS
+311 AYGITSAPNVGLRS

-337 NRLDFGVEIQNS
+337 NRLDFGAEIQNS
-349 VSTTSSYRFTG
+349 ASTTSSYRFTG
-360 SETEPLQTT
+360 SETIPLQTT
-369 GMGGASYFKYNNNQS
+369 GMKDASYFKYNNNQS

-391 LTYKPWGLTLLAGIS
+391 LTYKPWGLTLLAGLS

-421 GLIAGRKD
+421 ELIPGRKD

-463 NSPTAASSYITGTN
+463 NSPTAASSFITATN
-477 TMNDDLKPERARMV
+477 TVNDDLKPERARMF
-491 DFSVHGLLM
+491 DFSVHGLLL

-510 FRIDYSDKLTQLLI
+510 FRIDYSDKLAQLLI
-524 PGNMANQTYWANT
+524 PGSIVPGQTYWTNT

-544 LEVSV
+544 LEFSV
-549 GYQYRSENSFIERVV
+549 GYQYRTENSFIERVV

-575 YKDFSMY
+575 YKNFSVY
-582 DPKYIDP
+582 DPKYQDP
-589 VTGKTIGKLMVYDH
+589 NTGKTIGKLMVYDH

-639 ADFGNSNLVK
+639 ADFNNTNQVK
-649 GFGLFN
+649 GFGLLN

-663 FNKFDLDLYVMGNN
+663 FNKLDVDVYVMGNN
-677 LTNQTNYT
+677 LTSQVNYT
-685 FLFLGNNINDSD
+685 FLFLGNNIGDWD
-697 TGSGYPKGVST
+697 QGSNYPKVH
-708 DLNPGPGKS
+708 LPILIPGQAKLIS
-717 YFFYGF
+717 FMA
-723 NVKYRF
+723 

>member
-1 MKKYICI
+1 MKKYIGI
-8 AAMLGCAIA
+8 AALLGCTIA
-17 HAQQVQEGSID
+17 HAQQTQEGSID

-46 RHGQSVETLS
+46 RHAQSVETLS

-108 AYWNNMPLTNAEGV
+108 AYWNNMPLTNAEGI

-165 GASISENAMFGA
+165 GASVSENAMFGA

-189 ADENYSVSAAY
+189 ADDNYSVSAAY
-200 GHLETDGYRPNGSGL
+200 GHLETDGYRPNGGGL

-221 NGTVKLGKKDQLSFF
+221 NGTVKLSKKDQLSFF

-250 SYDDYYA
+250 SYADYYA
-257 GIDNGNPAYIRKNSG
+257 GIDNGNAAYISKNAG

-278 RVGLSNMVS
+278 RVGLSNSVS

-296 TLFYYNANTESVSAG
+296 TLFYYNGNTESVSAG
-311 AYGVTSAPNVGLRS
+311 AYGVTSSPNVGLRS

-337 NRLDFGVEIQNS
+337 NRLDFGAEVQNS
-349 VSTTSSYRFTG
+349 VSTTSSYRFDGTNP
-360 SETEPLQTT
+360 SQPLLTT
-369 GMGGASYFKYNNNQS
+369 GMSGASYFKYNNNQS

-406 ANRTNYD
+406 GNRTNYE
-413 RKDLYALP
+413 RKDLFALP
-421 GLIAGRKD
+421 GLVAGRKD

-463 NSPTAASSYITGTN
+463 NSPTAVSSFITATN
-477 TMNDDLKPERARMV
+477 TVNDDLKPERARML
-491 DFSVHGLLM
+491 DFSVHGLLL

-510 FRIDYSDKLTQLLI
+510 FRIDYSDKLTQLAIPNSMI
-524 PGNMANQTYWANT
+524 PGQTYWANT

-544 LEVSV
+544 LEFSV
-549 GYQYRSENSFIERVV
+549 GYQYRTENSFIERIV
-564 PFVNLSYYDTK
+564 PFINLSYYDAK
-575 YKDFSMY
+575 YKDFTT
-582 DPKYIDP
+582 I
-589 VTGKTIGKLMVYDH
+589 VGGIEKTYDH
-603 KTVVGVPR
+603 KSVVGVPR

-639 ADFGNSNLVK
+639 SDFNNGNLVK
-649 GFGLFN
+649 GFGLLN

-663 FNKFDLDLYVMGNN
+663 FNKLDLDLYVMGNN
-677 LTNQTNYT
+677 LTNQINYT
-685 FLFLGNNINDSD
+685 FLFLGSNINDSD
-697 TGSGYPKGVST
+697 KGSNYKVPT
-708 DLNPGPGKS
+708 DLNPGPGKA